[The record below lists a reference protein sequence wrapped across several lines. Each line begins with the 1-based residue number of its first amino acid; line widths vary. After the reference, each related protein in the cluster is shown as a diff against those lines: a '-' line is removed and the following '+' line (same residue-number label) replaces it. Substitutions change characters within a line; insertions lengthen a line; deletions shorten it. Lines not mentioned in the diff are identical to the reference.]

1 MPAQQSKFSIKLFAI
16 SVASALSINLVAPIS
31 VNALSPE
38 LRVSPASWGYTMG
51 TGKPGSNSAA
61 GFTNLQSAP
70 YSNSFNIQ
78 QKSTFVVTYD
88 QVPNDA
94 KIAIQAAIDVW
105 AANFASSVP
114 INVSV
119 AWGKASGVGVLAAAT
134 PKNNY
139 ANFPGA
145 PDRNLFYPSALANAL
160 AGKDLDPKNN
170 EMDIRVTSNAPWYL
184 GTDGNCPRTLYD
196 LMSVIL
202 HEMAHGLGFVS
213 NNVYDPFFRFGRI
226 DQPTPFDAYAQLT
239 DGRRLADLP
248 SPSKELGDA
257 LISRLV
263 WAGDNATKANNGV
276 RPLLYTPNP
285 YEPGSSISHLD
296 EKTFSASGPNAT
308 MTPNL
313 DFGEV
318 FHEPGSILIGM
329 FDDMRLKPPAGT
341 TISVPQAPQNVKAI
355 LADQSAIL
363 EFLPPVNARGANISG
378 YIIKNLVT
386 SESTNVTASPAII
399 SNLKNGTKYSFSI
412 SAVNDLG
419 TSAAITTNSVTPMA
433 PWRESVVDES
443 ADAKFLTTG
452 TYAGKPII
460 AYSDSKN
467 GDLKLATWNGKKWL
481 ISVIDGNSS
490 DKGKTTNDVS
500 GNVSLCTGVK
510 GKTNYLFITY
520 ADLTNKDLRLA
531 EYDGKTWSY
540 SVVDGDGA
548 TLNDY
553 KDPIRV
559 RSNADVSVSSGCSY
573 SANGLQIFYRDET
586 QGIVLGAVR
595 DGKNWR
601 YEIVDGDKDTNN
613 RTLGDTAFHMKVLTN
628 GRTVTIVYDSVLNI
642 DRDRNPTR
650 GEMRTATRNTIYPE
664 DWVYST
670 IDTPDDGIQVT
681 GYDVAAN
688 STSKGIN
695 AGWFTATG
703 ISLPNPNG
711 IRFRAL
717 KDSSNISASFDPAKM
732 PNFAGAPSAPIA
744 IDNTALLFGCQK
756 RLCMLNK
763 FDQVIKLVTDQSL
776 IENSRADWLT
786 IGKTRYAVVGAS
798 GQLKLFKI

>member
-1 MPAQQSKFSIKLFAI
+1 MRRAKSPLLIVVFSLILT
-16 SVASALSINLVAPIS
+16 LVAPFKAI
-31 VNALSPE
+31 ALTPE
-38 LRVSPASWGYTMG
+38 LKVSPAAWGYTIG
-51 TGKPGSNSAA
+51 TGNSSVENKNPAQKLTGSP
-61 GFTNLQSAP
+61 Q
-70 YSNSFNIQ
+70 SNSFNLE
-78 QKSTFVVTYD
+78 QKSSFVVTYD

-94 KIAIQAAIDVW
+94 KVAIQAAIDVW
-105 AANFASSVP
+105 AANFVSSVP

-134 PKNNY
+134 PKNNF

-160 AGKDLDPKNN
+160 AGKDLDPKTN

-213 NNVYDPFFRFGRI
+213 NNVYDPFFGFGRI
-226 DQPTPFDAYAQLT
+226 DQPTPFDAYAQLA

-248 SPSKELGDA
+248 SPSRELGIA
-257 LISRLV
+257 LTSKLV
-263 WAGDNATKANNGV
+263 WAGDNGTKANNGT

-285 YEPGSSISHLD
+285 YEGGSSISHLD
-296 EKTFSASGPNAT
+296 EKTFAASGANAT

-329 FDDMRLKPPAGT
+329 FDDMRLKPPAGVT
-341 TISVPQAPQNVKAI
+341 VAVPQVPQNVKAI
-355 LADQSAIL
+355 TADSAAII

-378 YIIKNLVT
+378 YVVKNLVT
-386 SESTNVTASPAII
+386 NETTNIKESPAVIP
-399 SNLKNGTKYSFSI
+399 NLKNGTKYSFSI
-412 SAVNDLG
+412 AAVNDLG
-419 TSAAITTNSVTPMA
+419 VSPSTTTNSITPMA
-433 PWRESVVDES
+433 LWRETVVDPT
-443 ADAKFLTTG
+443 ADSKYLAASS
-452 TYAGKPII
+452 YAGKPII
-460 AYSDSKN
+460 AYTDSKN
-467 GDLKLATWNGKKWL
+467 GDLKLATWNGKKW
-481 ISVIDGNSS
+481 VITTVDGNAS
-490 DKGKTTNDVS
+490 DKGRTTNDVS
-500 GNVSLCTGVK
+500 GNVAICTGTS
-510 GKTNYLFITY
+510 GKTNLLFLTY

-531 EYDGKTWSY
+531 EYNGKTWSY
-540 SVVDGDGA
+540 SVVDGDGT

-553 KDPIRV
+553 KDPIRT

-601 YEIVDGDKDTNN
+601 YEIVDGDKDTND

-628 GRTVTIVYDSVLNI
+628 GRTVTLVYDSVLNI

-650 GEMRTATRNTIYPE
+650 GEMRVATRNTIYPE
-664 DWVYST
+664 DWVYTT
-670 IDTPDDGIQVT
+670 IDTPDNGIQVT
-681 GYDVAAN
+681 GFDVAAN
-688 STSKGIN
+688 ITTKGVN

-717 KDSSNISASFDPAKM
+717 KEGTNVSASFDPAKM
-732 PNFAGAPSAPIA
+732 PNFAGAPASPIA
-744 IDNTALLFGCQK
+744 IDNTSLLFGCQK

-763 FDQVIKLVTDQSL
+763 FDQVIKLVTDQT
-776 IENSRADWLT
+776 ITDNSRTDWLT
-786 IGKTRYAVVGAS
+786 IGKTRYAVIGAS
-798 GQLKLFKI
+798 GQLKIFRP